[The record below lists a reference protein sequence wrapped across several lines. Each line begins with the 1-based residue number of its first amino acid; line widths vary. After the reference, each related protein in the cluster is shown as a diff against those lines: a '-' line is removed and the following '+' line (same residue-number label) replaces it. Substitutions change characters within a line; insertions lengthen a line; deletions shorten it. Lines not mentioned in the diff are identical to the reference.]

1 MMEESSII
9 SEKSGRIKRT
19 AKLGLILGLLLSVGG
34 FIAYFIVFQLLD
46 AMVGNAAARATTPLF
61 CVLMVIGVLLAIP
74 FAILY
79 AVIGKCEIFVT
90 STRIYG
96 RVAFGKRVEL
106 STAVVSDVG
115 TGLLDSVVVTTASG
129 AFYFFGMDRK
139 DVLCG
144 QIRQLLAARRQRPFA
159 QGPAAGQGSA
169 QDDGGAYVAIMG
181 AVRGAVCAQ
190 LKSPAS
196 ARFPADTIWIA
207 DNGANG
213 YHVEGYV
220 DSQNSYGAMIRN
232 DFAADVTMQNGT
244 PVVVFCSV
252 AAKANTA
259 RIKAFGA
266 AYLVIMAFVVVMGLL
281 LFLIISLLV
290 GLL

>member
-61 CVLMVIGVLLAIP
+61 CVLMLIGVLLAIP

-96 RVAFGKRVEL
+96 RAAFGKRVEL
-106 STAVVSDVG
+106 PMTVVSDVS

-144 QIRQLLAARRQRPFA
+144 QIRQLLAAHRQSPFA
-159 QGPAAGQGSA
+159 QGPAAGQRSA
-169 QDDGGAYVAIMG
+169 RGDEWEAIMG